1 MLISLSQKRKMINNE
16 WHPLK
21 NKYMKYIKN
30 ISIVLVIFSL
40 FFISCETQN
49 KKTTDNS
56 ATTKSDPLLSWN
68 DVTSKNN
75 IIAYVSEVTNPKSE
89 NFIPIKDR
97 IATFD
102 NDGNLWSEQPVY
114 FQLFFVI
121 DRVKA
126 MASEHPEWK
135 NQQPFKAVLEND
147 MKALKKQGE
156 HGLVQ
161 LMIATHSGN
170 TTKEFKK
177 YVQDWIKTAKHPT
190 KNVGYDKLVYQPML
204 ELLQY
209 LRDNDFKTYVVSGG
223 GVDFMRAFVTEIYG
237 IPEEQIIGSRIKTE
251 FDYNNGNPVI
261 RRLPALD
268 YNDDKE
274 GKPLNI
280 QKIIGKKPV
289 FSSGNSDGDLQ
300 MMQWTASN
308 KYKSFMLYVHHTD
321 GEREWAYDRDS
332 HIGRLDKGLDQALKD
347 GWTVIDMK
355 KDWKVIY
362 PPR

>member
-1 MLISLSQKRKMINNE
+1 MKQ
-16 WHPLK
+16 LK
-21 NKYMKYIKN
+21 HI
-30 ISIVLVIFSL
+30 ILVSVFFSL
-40 FFISCETQN
+40 IFISCETSKKETQN
-49 KKTTDNS
+49 IKT
-56 ATTKSDPLLSWN
+56 ATTEIDPLPSWN
-68 DVTSKNN
+68 EVTSKSN
-75 IIAYVSEVTNPKSE
+75 IITYVSDVTNPKSE

-102 NDGNLWSEQPVY
+102 NDGNLWSEQPAY

-121 DRVKA
+121 DKIKS
-126 MASEHPEWK
+126 MADAHPEWK
-135 NQQPFKAVLEND
+135 TEQPYKAVLDND
-147 MKALKKQGE
+147 MAELGKQGQR
-156 HGLVQ
+156 GLLQ
-161 LMIATHSGN
+161 LVMTTHAGN
-170 TTKEFKK
+170 TTEEFKSE
-177 YVQDWIKTAKHPT
+177 VQQWVKTAKHPT
-190 KNVGYDKLVYQPML
+190 KNVTYDKLVYQPML

-261 RRLPALD
+261 RRLAGLD
-268 YNDDKE
+268 FIDDKD

-300 MMQWTASN
+300 MMQWAASN

-321 GEREWAYDRDS
+321 SVREWAYDRES
-332 HIGRLDKGLDQALKD
+332 HIGRLDKGLDQAQKE

-355 KDWKVIY
+355 NDWKVIY
-362 PPR
+362 PFELN